1 MSRLIGKTAAITG
14 AARGIGAEYAKKLA
28 SEGANVIV
36 TDILDPAEV
45 VAEINAA
52 EGGSAVGMIV
62 DVTSDDDLNAM
73 VAKAESEFGALNIVV
88 NNAGLFANLE
98 LKPFFQIDN
107 GEFDKVMTVN
117 ARSIHHQST
126 RAQFTNRLKL
136 RFLRWCARVVARSS
150 TSPLVRSIMALLAYH
165 ITPHPKRLLSV

>member
-36 TDILDPAEV
+36 TDILDPSEV

-52 EGGSAVGMIV
+52 EGGTAVGMVV

-73 VAKAESEFGALNIVV
+73 VAKAESEFGGLNIVV

-107 GEFDKVMTVN
+107 D
-117 ARSIHHQST
+117 
-126 RAQFTNRLKL
+126 
-136 RFLRWCARVVARSS
+136 
-150 TSPLVRSIMALLAYH
+150 
-165 ITPHPKRLLSV
+165 